1 MNDIMR
7 IVKEQNI
14 FTGMFDAI
22 RMVDARSGTVYELKD
37 GMICQTGQ
45 KCVEALGSTERCRNC
60 TSIRALYSNEQIVKL
75 EYVGGSVILIIS
87 APARVDGK
95 DVVLEIIKD
104 ITTSMTVEANEQVRE
119 NEVSNII
126 DKFNRLAT
134 VDQLTGLMNRR
145 YITEKLPNILESGRK
160 LEKPVSLAMFDI
172 DFFKKINDSY
182 GHQAGDAVL
191 AKIGGILN
199 SFIRRSSDFA
209 ARYGGEEFMLCL
221 PDTDLNNCR
230 EIAERIRKLIETTD
244 ISIGDNTLR
253 VTISAGV
260 ACSSERPDMRQET
273 FIEIA
278 DKRLYVA
285 KSTGR
290 NRVV

>member
-1 MNDIMR
+1 MNDIMQ

-37 GMICQTGQ
+37 GMLRQTEQ
-45 KCVEALGSTERCRNC
+45 KCMEALGSSERCRNC
-60 TSIRALYSNEQIVKL
+60 TSIRALYANEQIVKL
-75 EYVGGSVILIIS
+75 EYVGGSVVLIIS
-87 APARVDGK
+87 APAHVDGK

-119 NEVSNII
+119 DEVSNII

-191 AKIGGILN
+191 AKTGGILN
-199 SFIRRSSDFA
+199 SFIRRASDFA

-221 PDTDLNNCR
+221 PDTDLGNCR
-230 EIAERIRKLIETTD
+230 EIAERIRKLVEETE
-244 ISIGDNTLR
+244 ISIGDNMLR
-253 VTISAGV
+253 ITISAGV
-260 ACSSERPDMRQET
+260 ACSSELSELKQEAL
-273 FIEIA
+273 IELA
-278 DKRLYVA
+278 DKRLYAA
-285 KSTGR
+285 KNSGR